1 MDDLRIGR
9 LCRALRRR
17 RGWRQLDLAAAAG
30 CHQTTVSRLERGHLA
45 TLSIEVVRRIF
56 ALLDARFEGVVSW
69 RGGDLDRLADARH
82 AQLVEAAA
90 RVFAAAGWTLSAEV
104 SFSEWGERGSI
115 DLLAVLPDRRI
126 AVVNEIKTEI
136 TSVEETVRRH
146 DAKVRLGAGIVRQ
159 RLGWRPL
166 AVARVLILADQS
178 TCRRA
183 VARHSA
189 TFASIYPLGSR
200 VVRAWI
206 RNPSGQ
212 AIGGL
217 WFLSSKHG
225 RAEKWSR
232 GGPKRIRTRS
242 SLPTTRNR

>member
-1 MDDLRIGR
+1 MVDGRIGR
-9 LCRALRRR
+9 SLRALRRR
-17 RGWRQLDLAAAAG
+17 RRLRQSDVARLAR
-30 CHQTTVSRLERGHLA
+30 VSQSTISVLERGHVG
-45 TLSIEVVRRIF
+45 TLSLQTIRRIF
-56 ALLDARFEGVVSW
+56 AAVDAGFEGMVMW
-69 RGGDLDRLADARH
+69 QGGALDRLMDERH
-82 AQLVEAAA
+82 ATLVGAAA
-90 RVFAAAGWTLSAEV
+90 TTLRDAGWEV
-104 SFSEWGERGSI
+104 AIEITYSVYGERGSI

-159 RLGWRPL
+159 RLGWQPL